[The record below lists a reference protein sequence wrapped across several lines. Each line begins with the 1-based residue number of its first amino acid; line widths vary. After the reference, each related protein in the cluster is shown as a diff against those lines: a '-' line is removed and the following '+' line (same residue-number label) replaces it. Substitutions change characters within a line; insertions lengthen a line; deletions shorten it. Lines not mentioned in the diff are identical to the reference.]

1 MPEMPRVPNSN
12 SAWKYFS
19 FIGPYQRVN
28 DAANVRE
35 KILTFSLQYFSGEV
49 AKRCPVREVS

>member
-12 SAWKYFS
+12 SAWEYLS

-28 DAANVRE
+28 GAANVRE
-35 KILTFSLQYFSGEV
+35 KSRVSLQYFSGKV